1 MLKRLLIAAC
11 TLLFAGSLLAA
22 TPAAKPHVLI
32 ATSLGEI
39 EVELDPDTAP
49 ISVKNFLEYVDSGY
63 YDGTLFHRVIPG
75 FMVQTGGFS
84 AGMQEKKTRAP
95 IKNEADNG
103 LLNERG
109 TLAMART
116 GVVDSA
122 TSQFFINLT
131 DNDFLNHGARD
142 FGYAVFGKVVRGM
155 GVVDQIAKVP
165 TTRRNGFADVPSD
178 DVVILSA
185 KRL

>member
-32 ATSLGEI
+32 STSLGEI
-39 EVELDPDTAP
+39 EVELDPAKAP

-109 TLAMART
+109 T
-116 GVVDSA
+116 SPWP
-122 TSQFFINLT
+122 
-131 DNDFLNHGARD
+131 
-142 FGYAVFGKVVRGM
+142 
-155 GVVDQIAKVP
+155 VP
-165 TTRRNGFADVPSD
+165 EWSIRPPASSSST
-178 DVVILSA
+178 
-185 KRL
+185 